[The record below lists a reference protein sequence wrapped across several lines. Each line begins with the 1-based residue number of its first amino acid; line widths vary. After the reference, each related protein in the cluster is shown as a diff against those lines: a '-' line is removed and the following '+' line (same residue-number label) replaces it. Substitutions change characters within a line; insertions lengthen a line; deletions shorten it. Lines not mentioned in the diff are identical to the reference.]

1 MKIDYHKLL
10 TGAFLLICC
19 CNIKINAKSGLSTSL
34 NLSQMVVQSQRDLV
48 EKDSSLISE
57 NPLLPKIDDSLIK
70 EISIDNENYIFS
82 RTMLTE
88 DSKVYMDKIEYFDG
102 LGRPKETI
110 FDKASPSKQKIV
122 TYQEYDDMGRVNR
135 KWSSVPIKSW
145 NSKLFDELSLSETSP
160 FMFNMY
166 VSRIFSE
173 LSSVKDASNTFYKD
187 NKAYTET
194 QYESSPL
201 NRVLKQFG
209 VGQAWQN
216 ADRAVKIEYMLNTTS
231 GDLACTDFGVLFN
244 DYFLINYGLY
254 SNSKLYVTKVT
265 DEDNRT
271 TYEFK
276 DKLGQVVLKR
286 VMNGNE
292 KQDTYFVYDDFGR
305 LRYVLPPVAVDLLGS
320 QENVLRVSQQLL
332 DDNAYYYQYDGHGNC
347 ILKKLPGCEPVKM
360 VYDRADRLVLSQDGN
375 QRAKKQWLVTKYDIF
390 GRIAYTGMMNDA
402 GKNYQELLKDKLVV
416 ENYISGTSN
425 TGYTENT
432 YDGIFGAI
440 SPLIVNYYDKYDFY
454 KDDLLNYVNKAG
466 YGERYANTNGL
477 LTGMRTYMLD
487 DGNYFNTTTL
497 FYDDKGRVIQTRS
510 TNNLNG
516 YDVAYHN
523 LDFTGKVRNTLKT
536 HSYLL
541 KNKFTTPIG
550 IYRNLYSVNFELYSY
565 NYDHAG
571 RLLTV
576 QHKLNDNAPVVIAE
590 NKYDEIGRLQ
600 MRKTPVETTNYAYNV
615 RGWLTQA
622 VGNKFKETL
631 TYNEAIDD
639 VTPSIPCYSGN
650 ISAMKWQVEGEPA
663 ERGYQFSYD
672 GIGRLSKALYGE
684 GKGIVLNN
692 KYDELIDYDKVGNIT
707 TLQRYGKSDN
717 GFGLIDNLS
726 YVYNNNQ
733 LMKVTDTADSSV
745 TYYGAFHFVDGAD
758 AETEYVYDA
767 NGNMTQDFNKKISKI
782 EYNSL
787 NLPSMIQYSHG
798 YQAHYGYDAAGR
810 KLSVRHIISP
820 VNIYVPMGSTTL
832 PENAFLEWRGFDVYA
847 DNIQYFMEKSLSV
860 FPTRLNFDGGY
871 ITSIDDTPVYHYYL
885 QDHLGNNR
893 MVVNTNGEVEQV
905 NHYYAFGGLMGES
918 TGGDTQTYKYNGKEL
933 DCINGLDWYDY
944 GARNYDA
951 ALGRWHVVDPLAEK
965 YYNVSPYAYGGN
977 NPVNRVDFYG
987 MFPTKYAALDYAKA
1001 QNVDFRNV
1009 GYANDRKEWYVSFG
1023 EDGKGYK
1030 SGGTLERRF
1039 SERLVDT
1046 KEWSTIGNFNSGIGT
1061 GASLID
1067 FNFGKAL
1074 KRSTA
1079 YVFYDK
1085 TGRYLSSIRPS
1096 VKFNNISYEFN
1107 PKVISR
1113 IAKTAKIVGRISGA
1127 VSIGM
1132 TGYEIYEKK
1141 KNIIGEGGLD
1151 LIMTGAG
1158 FIPPYGWV
1166 VSGAY
1171 FLGKYGMEELNIDFW
1186 NK

>member
-1 MKIDYHKLL
+1 MHLL
-10 TGAFLLICC
+10 
-19 CNIKINAKSGLSTSL
+19 
-34 NLSQMVVQSQRDLV
+34 V
-48 EKDSSLISE
+48 DS
-57 NPLLPKIDDSLIK
+57 
-70 EISIDNENYIFS
+70 
-82 RTMLTE
+82 
-88 DSKVYMDKIEYFDG
+88 
-102 LGRPKETI
+102 
-110 FDKASPSKQKIV
+110 A
-122 TYQEYDDMGRVNR
+122 
-135 KWSSVPIKSW
+135 
-145 NSKLFDELSLSETSP
+145 
-160 FMFNMY
+160 
-166 VSRIFSE
+166 
-173 LSSVKDASNTFYKD
+173 
-187 NKAYTET
+187 
-194 QYESSPL
+194 
-201 NRVLKQFG
+201 
-209 VGQAWQN
+209 
-216 ADRAVKIEYMLNTTS
+216 
-231 GDLACTDFGVLFN
+231 
-244 DYFLINYGLY
+244 
-254 SNSKLYVTKVT
+254 
-265 DEDNRT
+265 
-271 TYEFK
+271 
-276 DKLGQVVLKR
+276 
-286 VMNGNE
+286 
-292 KQDTYFVYDDFGR
+292 
-305 LRYVLPPVAVDLLGS
+305 
-320 QENVLRVSQQLL
+320 
-332 DDNAYYYQYDGHGNC
+332 
-347 ILKKLPGCEPVKM
+347 
-360 VYDRADRLVLSQDGN
+360 
-375 QRAKKQWLVTKYDIF
+375 
-390 GRIAYTGMMNDA
+390 
-402 GKNYQELLKDKLVV
+402 
-416 ENYISGTSN
+416 
-425 TGYTENT
+425 
-432 YDGIFGAI
+432 
-440 SPLIVNYYDKYDFY
+440 
-454 KDDLLNYVNKAG
+454 
-466 YGERYANTNGL
+466 
-477 LTGMRTYMLD
+477 
-487 DGNYFNTTTL
+487 
-497 FYDDKGRVIQTRS
+497 
-510 TNNLNG
+510 
-516 YDVAYHN
+516 
-523 LDFTGKVRNTLKT
+523 
-536 HSYLL
+536 
-541 KNKFTTPIG
+541 
-550 IYRNLYSVNFELYSY
+550 
-565 NYDHAG
+565 
-571 RLLTV
+571 
-576 QHKLNDNAPVVIAE
+576 
-590 NKYDEIGRLQ
+590 
-600 MRKTPVETTNYAYNV
+600 
-615 RGWLTQA
+615 
-622 VGNKFKETL
+622 
-631 TYNEAIDD
+631 
-639 VTPSIPCYSGN
+639 
-650 ISAMKWQVEGEPA
+650 
-663 ERGYQFSYD
+663 
-672 GIGRLSKALYGE
+672 
-684 GKGIVLNN
+684 
-692 KYDELIDYDKVGNIT
+692 
-707 TLQRYGKSDN
+707 
-717 GFGLIDNLS
+717 
-726 YVYNNNQ
+726 
-733 LMKVTDTADSSV
+733 SV

-1009 GYANDRKEWYVSFG
+1009 RYANDRKEWYVSFG

-1079 YVFYDK
+1079 YIFYDN
-1085 TGRYLSSIRPS
+1085 TGRYLSSIKPS

-1113 IAKTAKIVGRISGA
+1113 IAKTANR
-1127 VSIGM
+1127 VSIASGLISVGM

-1151 LIMTGAG
+1151 LIMTGVG
-1158 FIPPYGWV
+1158 YISPYGWV

>member
-402 GKNYQELLKDKLVV
+402 GKNYQDLLKDKLVV

-477 LTGMRTYMLD
+477 LTGTRTYMLD

-820 VNIYVPMGSTTL
+820 VNIYVPMDSTTL

-1009 GYANDRKEWYVSFG
+1009 RYANDRKEWYVSFG

-1046 KEWSTIGNFNSGIGT
+1046 KEWSTIGNFNSGLGT
-1061 GASLID
+1061 GASLIE

-1113 IAKTAKIVGRISGA
+1113 IAKTAKGVGIASGLA
-1127 VSIGM
+1127 SIGM
-1132 TGYEIYEKK
+1132 TIYEMIEKK
-1141 KNIIGEGGLD
+1141 KNFIGEGGLD

-1158 FIPPYGWV
+1158 YIPPYGWV